1 MGEQERVI
9 RSSAI
14 DLRPTKWEDVIGQD
28 SVVSSIRNKLKTGVP
43 PAFLFSGPSGSG
55 KSTLAEILAREVQK
69 EGTDPEFLDI
79 RRIPAA
85 DKNGVD
91 DIRELAEEAKYFA
104 GFGKY
109 RVIILDEAHML
120 TNAAQ
125 NALLIP
131 TEQLPGQET
140 TTIWIL
146 CTTEPQKII
155 PTLKSR
161 CLSYQLKAFDEKE
174 IASLVIRAVQAG
186 VQSTS
191 YPDGYANH
199 FIDEVV
205 RVGLSNPR
213 EILYA
218 FDKYVSGV
226 PLDEAINLPPE
237 SNVAYTDIAKM
248 AVHGDWTGASV
259 ALKLLKTADVKG
271 LKSVLSWF
279 FRTSLLDLPVGIRAD
294 AMTEALIRLG
304 NLTSFEDGVTYG
316 AITGIIY
323 TYCKKVKDV

>member
-1 MGEQERVI
+1 M
-9 RSSAI
+9 RSLAI

-28 SVVSSIRNKLKTGVP
+28 SVVSSIKNKLKTGVP

-55 KSTLAEILAREVQK
+55 KSTLAEILAREVQHDD
-69 EGTDPEFLDI
+69 TDPEFLDI

-91 DIRELAEEAKYFA
+91 DIRELAEEAKYYA
-104 GFGKY
+104 GYGKY

-120 TNAAQ
+120 TPAAQ

-131 TEQLPGQET
+131 TEQLPNQET

-146 CTTEPQKII
+146 CTTEPQKLL

-161 CLSYQLKAFDEKE
+161 CLSYQLKPFGHKE
-174 IASLVIRAVQAG
+174 ISKLVINAAIAAG
-186 VQSTS
+186 PPKVTMPGS
-191 YPDGYANH
+191 YGEK
-199 FIDEVV
+199 FIGEVV
-205 RVGLSNPR
+205 RVGLTNPR

-226 PLDEAINLPPE
+226 SLDEAIHLPAE
-237 SNVAYTDIAKM
+237 SDPVYTDIAKM
-248 AVHGDWTGASV
+248 AVHGDWLGASV

-279 FRTSLLDLPVGIRAD
+279 FRTSLLDSPTGVKAD
-294 AMTEALIRLG
+294 ATSEALIRLG
-304 NLTSFEDGVTYG
+304 NLSSFEDGVTHG
-316 AITGIIY
+316 AIVGIVY
-323 TYCKKVKDV
+323 TYCRKLKAK